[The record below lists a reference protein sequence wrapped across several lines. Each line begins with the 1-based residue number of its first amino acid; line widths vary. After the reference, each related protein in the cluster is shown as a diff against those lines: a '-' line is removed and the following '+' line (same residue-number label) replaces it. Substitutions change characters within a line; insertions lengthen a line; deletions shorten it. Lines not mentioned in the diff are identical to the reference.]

1 MCPWYV
7 RRVPSCQTQ
16 ALTHPLLSE
25 ITRAPAN
32 RLFDTSCFNGTYV
45 TGDVDDKYFAKIQ
58 AERTDAAQAS
68 RNAKFLGTVEVANVG
83 ADELATDGTPDPS
96 CPFSARCMKMYANRR
111 QRRGPDEHAA
121 RLWVTEA
128 RAICAVE
135 MHRDDLLSSCTHCD
149 FTQLSAQPSTRLA
162 SRDKAPLQSQHQRE
176 SEGGLVAVEAG
187 QRQEAYCP
195 PSRLPSKPG
204 PAG

>member
-58 AERTDAAQAS
+58 AERNMKKA
-68 RNAKFLGTVEVANVG
+68 V
-83 ADELATDGTPDPS
+83 
-96 CPFSARCMKMYANRR
+96 SA
-111 QRRGPDEHAA
+111 P
-121 RLWVTEA
+121 
-128 RAICAVE
+128 
-135 MHRDDLLSSCTHCD
+135 
-149 FTQLSAQPSTRLA
+149 PSTSVPAVSGITAKNRITAQFSSA
-162 SRDKAPLQSQHQRE
+162 SH
-176 SEGGLVAVEAG
+176 
-187 QRQEAYCP
+187 
-195 PSRLPSKPG
+195 SK
-204 PAG
+204 

>member
-96 CPFSARCMKMYANRR
+96 CP
-111 QRRGPDEHAA
+111 
-121 RLWVTEA
+121 
-128 RAICAVE
+128 
-135 MHRDDLLSSCTHCD
+135 SSCWMHENVCVLTVGND
-149 FTQLSAQPSTRLA
+149 GALMNTPRGS
-162 SRDKAPLQSQHQRE
+162 
-176 SEGGLVAVEAG
+176 G
-187 QRQEAYCP
+187 
-195 PSRLPSKPG
+195 
-204 PAG
+204 